1 VVLCGTYGIGL
12 NCEILGSYG
21 LVWVTNTGAVDTTRT
36 PRTSTFSIYK
46 IKALPDGKFICFT
59 PSAGLYEGTQ
69 TERIFRIEADGALDT
84 TFHAPHIQYG
94 FVNTFYPLASGKV
107 LVGGWFKVNAFADTL
122 SWMRLLP
129 DGQIDMTFNNQ
140 MSFQVHNAPINI
152 DPSVMDFLLIDSD
165 KMAITG
171 AFDELAGVTHSG
183 IAMVDTA
190 GNLLDGYFL
199 GNGCSSFIGPEPGS
213 VDDGMVLVGISPA
226 PDGSYYIYGQYRGY
240 DDGTTNDPLQGF
252 VSRLYGFNVGISEQD
267 QFTPKPLTIAPNPTA
282 GSALFSVEQPL
293 QNAQL
298 TLHDASGRVALQM
311 AWPAGSSQCVLP
323 AGAVAPGAYVATVAS
338 SASATVDTHTTR
350 YTGRLVVLP

>member
-1 VVLCGTYGIGL
+1 M
-12 NCEILGSYG
+12 
-21 LVWVTNTGAVDTTRT
+21 
-36 PRTSTFSIYK
+36 
-46 IKALPDGKFICFT
+46 PDGKFICFT

-171 AFDELAGVTHSG
+171 AFDELAGVTHGG

-240 DDGTTNDPLQGF
+240 DDGTTNDHAT
-252 VSRLYGFNVGISEQD
+252 RLC
-267 QFTPKPLTIAPNPTA
+267 KPPIWL
-282 GSALFSVEQPL
+282 
-293 QNAQL
+293 
-298 TLHDASGRVALQM
+298 
-311 AWPAGSSQCVLP
+311 
-323 AGAVAPGAYVATVAS
+323 
-338 SASATVDTHTTR
+338 
-350 YTGRLVVLP
+350 